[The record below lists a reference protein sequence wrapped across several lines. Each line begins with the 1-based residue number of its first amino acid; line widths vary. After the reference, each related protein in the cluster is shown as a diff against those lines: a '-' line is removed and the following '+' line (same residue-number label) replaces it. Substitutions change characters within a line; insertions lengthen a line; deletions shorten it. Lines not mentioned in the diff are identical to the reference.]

1 MKKNIYVAMTVAALT
16 LATASTAF
24 AQGWKSNNTGSWYEY
39 DDGTYVTNGLTPDG
53 YYVNADGYWNG
64 MENDVTAP
72 YVIAGDRLFKTTAFT
87 KSADGLYTI
96 TADVYDTAFFDEA
109 TLKSFKKG
117 DQITL
122 PGLGVQLTVKKLHKS
137 VVSKADSR
145 ISSLYKVECE
155 DGTGTKYYLLPGDA
169 TKRNADGN
177 YEAILRPVATG
188 ITFTFNPSAHA
199 AITVTGFNTVT
210 SEQLIE
216 STTMYYKLNFPD
228 GSTEANAI
236 WDSEE
241 NHVGEKGTAQG
252 GILNTEGQEPG
263 EM

>member
-1 MKKNIYVAMTVAALT
+1 MNKKIYVAVTAAALT

-24 AQGWKSNNTGSWYEY
+24 AQGWKHNNTGYWYEY
-39 DDGTYVTNGLTPDG
+39 NDGTYVTNGLTPDG

-64 MENDVTAP
+64 MDNDVTAQ
-72 YVIAGDRLFKTTAFT
+72 YIFTGDRLFKTTAYT
-87 KSADGLYTI
+87 VSADGVYTI
-96 TADVYDTAFFDEA
+96 TADVYDTAFFDEG

-122 PGLGVQLTVKKLHKS
+122 SGLNIPLTVKKIHKS
-137 VVSKADSR
+137 TVSKADSR
-145 ISSLYKVECE
+145 ISSLYKVECT
-155 DGTGTKYYLLPGDA
+155 DAAGNKYYLLPGDA
-169 TKRNADGN
+169 TKRNTNGD
-177 YEAILRPVATG
+177 YESVVRPVATG

-210 SEQLIE
+210 SNQLIE

-236 WDSEE
+236 WDTEE
-241 NHVGEKGTAQG
+241 NHVGETSAAQG
-252 GILNTEGQEPG
+252 GILNTEGQAPG